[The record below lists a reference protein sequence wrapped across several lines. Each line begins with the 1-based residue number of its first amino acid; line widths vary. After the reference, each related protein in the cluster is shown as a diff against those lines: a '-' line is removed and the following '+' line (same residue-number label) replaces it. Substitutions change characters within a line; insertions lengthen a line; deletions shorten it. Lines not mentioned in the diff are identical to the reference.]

1 MAMAECVY
9 ALKQPLATREVY
21 VMLTLGACV
30 FTAMFDVDVM
40 YIMVNATS
48 NFLGNR

>member
-9 ALKQPLATREVY
+9 ALKQPLATCEVY
-21 VMLTLGACV
+21 AMLTPDTCV

-40 YIMVNATS
+40 YIMGSATS